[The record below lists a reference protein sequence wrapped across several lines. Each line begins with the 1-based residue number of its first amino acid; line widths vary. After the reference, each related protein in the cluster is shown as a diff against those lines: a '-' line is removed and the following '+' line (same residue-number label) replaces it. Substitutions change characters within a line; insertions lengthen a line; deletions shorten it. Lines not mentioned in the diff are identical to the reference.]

1 MCYGVYFAAK
11 KLKPYF
17 QEHPITVVCTA
28 PLAEIIGSRDASGR
42 VAKSAIALAPYTI
55 FYQPRTA
62 IKSQAF
68 ADFLVDWAETQ
79 YLPPAPDSTHWRMHF
94 DGSKMRTGLGA
105 GIVLT
110 SPKGDKLRYTL
121 QIHFAAS
128 NNVAEYEAL
137 IHGLRLAKELGIR
150 WILCYGDS
158 DLVVQQSSGDWDA
171 KDANMASSR
180 FLVQQISGY
189 FEGCEFLHVPRAD
202 NDQADALARIGST
215 RQAIPTGVSLQRLL
229 KPSIKPSRESDSI
242 FEPPV
247 PDAAGSDWRNPAGG
261 TGTSTT
267 SPGTAVVTPGLG
279 TAAVGPG
286 TAATQEAVAN
296 SNSTPPDPPT
306 RVMVAVLTVEE
317 FTAPSWPSPSSNS

>member
-11 KLKPYF
+11 KLNPYF

-28 PLAEIIGSRDASGR
+28 PLAEIIGSQDASGR
-42 VAKSAIALAPYTI
+42 VAKWAIALAPYTI

-62 IKSQAF
+62 INSQAL

-94 DGSKMRTGLGA
+94 DGSKMRTGLG
-105 GIVLT
+105 
-110 SPKGDKLRYTL
+110 GDKLKYML

-137 IHGLRLAKELGIR
+137 VHGLRLAKELGIR
-150 WILCYGDS
+150 RILCYGDS
-158 DLVVQQSSGDWDA
+158 DLVAQQSSGDWDA
-171 KDANMASSR
+171 KDANMASYR

-189 FEGCEFLHVPRAD
+189 FKGCEFLHVLRAD

-229 KPSIKPSRESDSI
+229 KPSIKPSPESDSI
-242 FEPPV
+242 FVPPA
-247 PDAAGSDWRNPAGG
+247 PDTAGSYWRNPIGG

-267 SPGTAVVTPGLG
+267 GPGTAVVAPGPGTSEPSPG

-286 TAATQEAVAN
+286 TPTTQEAVAD
-296 SNSTPPDPPT
+296 SNPTPPNPPT
-306 RVMVAVLTVEE
+306 
-317 FTAPSWPSPSSNS
+317 

>member
-1 MCYGVYFAAK
+1 MCYGVYFTAK

-17 QEHPITVVCTA
+17 QEHPVTVVCTA
-28 PLAEIIGSRDASGR
+28 LLAEIIGSRDASGR
-42 VAKSAIALAPYTI
+42 VAKWAIELAPYAI

-62 IKSQAF
+62 IKSQAL
-68 ADFLVDWAETQ
+68 ADFLIDWAETQ

-137 IHGLRLAKELGIR
+137 IHGLQLAKELGIR
-150 WILCYGDS
+150 RILCYGDS

-171 KDANMASSR
+171 KDANMASYR
-180 FLVQQISGY
+180 FLVQQLSGY

-202 NDQADALARIGST
+202 NEPADALARIGST
-215 RQAIPTGVSLQRLL
+215 RQAIPTGVALQRLL
-229 KPSIKPSRESDSI
+229 KPSIKPSLESDSI
-242 FEPPV
+242 FVPPD
-247 PDAAGSDWRNPAGG
+247 PNAAGSGSKNQAGDP
-261 TGTSTT
+261 GTS
-267 SPGTAVVTPGLG
+267 V
-279 TAAVGPG
+279 VGPG
-286 TAATQEAVAN
+286 TSATGSGTATPGSGTAVAG
-296 SNSTPPDPPT
+296 PG
-306 RVMVAVLTVEE
+306 
-317 FTAPSWPSPSSNS
+317 TAPTQ

>member
-42 VAKSAIALAPYTI
+42 VAKWAIALAPYTI
-55 FYQPRTA
+55 FSQPRTA
-62 IKSQAF
+62 IKSQAL

-110 SPKGDKLRYTL
+110 SPKGDKLRYML

-171 KDANMASSR
+171 KDANMASYR

-215 RQAIPTGVSLQRLL
+215 RHAIPTGVSLQRLL
-229 KPSIKPSRESDSI
+229 KPSIKPSPESDSI
-242 FEPPV
+242 FV
-247 PDAAGSDWRNPAGG
+247 
-261 TGTSTT
+261 
-267 SPGTAVVTPGLG
+267 
-279 TAAVGPG
+279 
-286 TAATQEAVAN
+286 
-296 SNSTPPDPPT
+296 PPDPD
-306 RVMVAVLTVEE
+306 AVGSGSKNQAGDPGT
-317 FTAPSWPSPSSNS
+317 